1 MKRFI
6 YLVAV
11 SLMLSLFIQPSQ
23 VFALEY
29 GGIGGKPANPNPNNP
44 RTKSIFLF
52 NLAGGQTD
60 RDAVLIINNTA
71 ETKTLTVYATDSQKS
86 TDGSFACEQ
95 FLDTKDKVGSWITLE
110 KSEVTL
116 EASTTEEIPFTI
128 TLPENVD
135 VGETNGCIMIQ
146 EKKPAASEEASGVSL
161 SFRTGLRVVVTVP
174 GEQIRKLD
182 INSFTAAFDGT
193 FIKTRMDVEN
203 TGNVS
208 IDSDIKIDVNSI
220 FGTSV
225 ENVNNEFPILRG
237 EVSTYNIEMERPFWG
252 GFFTLS
258 PSVDYDASTTAEIG
272 IENDS
277 TKTTITFPSVTIF
290 IMPAGLAL
298 VVEAAVLIALIA
310 LGYFLFK
317 RARVNRQISK
327 SWVSYVVKQNDTIN
341 SIADSN
347 KIDWKLL
354 ARANKIK
361 PPYTL
366 SIGSTIKVPNKTL

>member
-6 YLVAV
+6 FLLALTLTFT
-11 SLMLSLFIQPSQ
+11 SLIQTSS

-60 RDAVLIINNTA
+60 RDSVLIINNTS
-71 ETKTLTVYATDSQKS
+71 EQKTLSVYATDSQKS

-95 FLDTKDKVGSWITLE
+95 FLDTKDLVGSWITLE
-110 KSEVTL
+110 KTEVVL
-116 EASTTEEIPFTI
+116 EASTTEEIPFTL

-146 EKKPAASEEASGVSL
+146 EKKPEASQDASGVSL

-182 INSFTAAFDGT
+182 IKSFSAEFDGT
-193 FIKTRMDVEN
+193 VVKTKMDVEN

-220 FGTSV
+220 FGTAI
-225 ENVNNEFPILRG
+225 ENVHNEFPILRG
-237 EVSTYNIEMERPFWG
+237 EVSTYNIEMARPFWG
-252 GFFTLS
+252 GFFTLT
-258 PSVDYDASTTAEIG
+258 PSVDYDSSDTAEIG
-272 IENDS
+272 VDAEN
-277 TKTTITFPSVTIF
+277 KTTATFPAVTIF
-290 IMPAGLAL
+290 IMPSGLAL
-298 VVEAAVLIALIA
+298 AVEAVALIT
-310 LGYFLFK
+310 LIVLCYFLIK
-317 RARVNRQISK
+317 RIRINRQISNN
-327 SWVSYVVKQNDTIN
+327 WVQYVVKPGDTVN
-341 SIADSN
+341 SIADKN
-347 KIDWKLL
+347 GIDWKLL
-354 ARANKIK
+354 ARANSIK

-366 SIGSTIKVPNKTL
+366 VTGTTIKIPSKLL

>member
-6 YLVAV
+6 FLLALTLTFT
-11 SLMLSLFIQPSQ
+11 SLIQTSS

-60 RDAVLIINNTA
+60 RDSVLIINNTS
-71 ETKTLTVYATDSQKS
+71 EQKTLSVYATDSQKS

-95 FLDTKDKVGSWITLE
+95 FLDTKDLVGSWITLE
-110 KSEVTL
+110 KTEVVL
-116 EASTTEEIPFTI
+116 EASTTEEIPFTL

-146 EKKPAASEEASGVSL
+146 EKKPEASQDASGVSL

-182 INSFTAAFDGT
+182 IKSFSAEFDGT
-193 FIKTRMDVEN
+193 VVKTKMDVEN

-220 FGTSV
+220 FGTAI
-225 ENVNNEFPILRG
+225 ENVHNEFPILRG
-237 EVSTYNIEMERPFWG
+237 EVSTYNIEMARPFWG
-252 GFFTLS
+252 GLFTLT
-258 PSVDYDASTTAEIG
+258 PSVDYDSSDTAEIG
-272 IENDS
+272 VDAEN
-277 TKTTITFPSVTIF
+277 KTTATFPAVTIF
-290 IMPAGLAL
+290 IMPSGLAL
-298 VVEAAVLIALIA
+298 AVEAVALIT
-310 LGYFLFK
+310 LIVLCYFLIK
-317 RARVNRQISK
+317 RIRINRQISNN
-327 SWVSYVVKQNDTIN
+327 WVQYVVKPGDTVN
-341 SIADSN
+341 SIADKN
-347 KIDWKLL
+347 GIDWKLL
-354 ARANKIK
+354 ARANSIK

-366 SIGSTIKVPNKTL
+366 VTGTTIKIPSKLL